1 MAITDHVN
9 LEQFMSGLKRRNPG
23 EIEFHQ
29 AVYEVASNVFHFIS
43 DKEIYHEMQIL
54 RRIAE
59 PDRIIIFRVCWEDDN
74 GNIRVNRG
82 YRVQNN
88 NSIGPYKGGLRFH
101 PSVNLSILKFLAF
114 EQTFKNSLTG
124 LPLGGGKGGSD
135 FNPRG
140 KSDNEVMRFCQSF
153 MTELYRHVGDDI
165 DVPAGDIGVGAR
177 EIGYLFGQYKRLTNS
192 FVGVLTGKGMEFG
205 GSPIRTEATGY
216 GAVYMMENMLKR
228 RNDAIEDKTCLISG
242 AGNVATYAAEKI
254 NHLGGKV
261 VTMSDS
267 SGFVYDRN
275 GIDQEK
281 LAYIVD
287 LKTDRRG
294 GLEEFA
300 KEYNVEFSRS
310 ERPWQVPCDLAFP
323 CATQNEISRGEAR
336 LLIENGC
343 IGISEGANMP
353 TEQDGRKYCVEAKLL
368 LAPSKAANAG
378 GVAISGLEMS
388 QNSARITWKEE
399 ELETLLRNIMQEIH
413 DKCVEYGLQTDSN
426 YVDYVRGANIAG
438 FKKVADAMIAYGV
451 V

>member
-1 MAITDHVN
+1 
-9 LEQFMSGLKRRNPG
+9 
-23 EIEFHQ
+23 
-29 AVYEVASNVFHFIS
+29 
-43 DKEIYHEMQIL
+43 
-54 RRIAE
+54 
-59 PDRIIIFRVCWEDDN
+59 
-74 GNIRVNRG
+74 
-82 YRVQNN
+82 
-88 NSIGPYKGGLRFH
+88 
-101 PSVNLSILKFLAF
+101 
-114 EQTFKNSLTG
+114 
-124 LPLGGGKGGSD
+124 
-135 FNPRG
+135 
-140 KSDNEVMRFCQSF
+140 

-165 DVPAGDIGVGAR
+165 DVPAGDIGVGPR
-177 EIGYLFGQYKRLTNS
+177 EIGYLFGQYKRLTNR

-216 GAVYMMENMLKR
+216 GAVYMMEDMLKR
-228 RNDAIEDKTCLISG
+228 RDDAIEDKTCVISG

-287 LKTDRRG
+287 LKTGRRG

-300 KEYNVEFSRS
+300 KEFNVEFHRS

-336 LLIENGC
+336 RLIENGC

-353 TEQDGRKYCVEAKLL
+353 TEQDGVKDFLDAKLL
-368 LAPSKAANAG
+368 FAPSKAANAG

-399 ELETLLRNIMQEIH
+399 ELQTLLRNIMQDIH
-413 DKCVEYGLQTDSN
+413 DKCVEYGSQADSN